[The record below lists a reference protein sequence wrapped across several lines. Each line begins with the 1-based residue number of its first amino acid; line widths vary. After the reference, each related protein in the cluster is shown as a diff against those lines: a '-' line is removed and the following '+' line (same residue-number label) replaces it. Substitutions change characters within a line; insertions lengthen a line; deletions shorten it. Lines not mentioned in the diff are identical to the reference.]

1 MAHSFHPHP
10 VVAVTKVIIM
20 TLLLSAL
27 VFVMRDMLERIL
39 YPLIISVWLVGLVF
53 VLVAFLAS
61 RFQTLTLDENSML
74 FQSGILATRRI
85 MLPYAKITETSYVQ
99 GLVQRA
105 FGVGTLNI
113 DTAGGMNMA
122 IHMPDVK
129 HDDLKKI
136 LGEIRAKGGNG
147 DGT

>member
-10 VVAVTKVIIM
+10 IVAVTKVIIM
-20 TLLLSAL
+20 TFFLSAL
-27 VFVMRDMLERIL
+27 VFVMRDILERIL
-39 YPLIISVWLVGLVF
+39 YPLLISLWLVGLVF
-53 VLVAFLAS
+53 VLIAFLAS

-85 MLPYAKITETSYVQ
+85 MLPYAKITETSYIQ
-99 GLVQRA
+99 GLVQRV

-113 DTAGGMNMA
+113 DTAGGSNMA
-122 IHMPDVK
+122 IHMADVK
-129 HDDLKKI
+129 NDDLKKI
-136 LGEIRAKGGNG
+136 LSEIRAKGGNG

>member
-1 MAHSFHPHP
+1 
-10 VVAVTKVIIM
+10 M
-20 TLLLSAL
+20 TFLLSAL
-27 VFVMRDMLERIL
+27 AFVMREILERIL
-39 YPLIISVWLVGLVF
+39 YPLLISIWLVGLVF
-53 VLVAFLAS
+53 MLIAYLAS

-85 MLPYAKITETSYVQ
+85 MLPYAKITETSYIQ

-136 LGEIRAKGGNG
+136 LGEIRAKSGHG

>member
-27 VFVMRDMLERIL
+27 VFVMRDILERIL

-53 VLVAFLAS
+53 VLIAFLAS